1 MNALSTRPL
10 ASAMPDHLTETYTGK
25 RLMPESYSFAAI
37 AGGLLL
43 VGLMTA
49 CGGST
54 DKAGGKGGK
63 RDLRFPVQVE
73 DVTSRP
79 TQFSI
84 AAVGSVAAFETVA
97 ITARIAGAVEKVAF
111 QEGETADTERILV
124 EIEPERYRL
133 ALDSAKAA
141 MARAESALKD
151 ADSSLAR
158 RESVNRDNPGLVRDE
173 DLQTARARSASSR
186 ADVDQAK
193 SALALA
199 ALNLRDALVR
209 SPIAGVLQT
218 REVQTGQYVQP
229 GTRLGTVM
237 RRDPLLLRFRVPEGD
252 AAFLKE
258 GQALTFT
265 AGGEGPFS
273 AVVTLV
279 GGAADQVSRLVDITA
294 RVDDPK
300 RERLR
305 PGSFAQV
312 TAPVGSSEAL
322 ATIPQSAVRPSELG
336 FVAFIIE
343 RRGEQDVAVRKVVT
357 LGLRTTDGQVGVRSG
372 LTAGQ
377 RLVVRGAE
385 ALDDGSIVVID
396 GAPKPGKAGEKVP
409 EKNPGAA
416 ANPAA
421 AAAPSAGKP

>member
-1 MNALSTRPL
+1 MSVSSFYPECSPAGTKP
-10 ASAMPDHLTETYTGK
+10 
-25 RLMPESYSFAAI
+25 MPESHPLVVA
-37 AGGLLL
+37 AGGVLLALLL
-43 VGLMTA
+43 SA

-73 DVTSRP
+73 AVAARP

-97 ITARIAGAVEKVAF
+97 ITARVAGAIEKVSF
-111 QEGETADTERILV
+111 QEGETADTERVLV

-133 ALDSAKAA
+133 AVDSAKAA
-141 MARAESALKD
+141 MVRAESALKD

-199 ALNLRDALVR
+199 ELNLRDALVR

-252 AAFLKE
+252 AAYLKE
-258 GQALTFT
+258 GQPLGFT

-273 AVVTLV
+273 AVITLV
-279 GGAADQVSRLVDITA
+279 GGAADPVSRLVDITA
-294 RVDDPK
+294 RVDDAK

-312 TAPVGSSEAL
+312 TVPVGSSELL

-336 FVAFIIE
+336 FVAFVVE
-343 RRGEQDVAVRKVVT
+343 RRGEQEVAVRCVVT
-357 LGLRTTDGQVGVRSG
+357 LGLRTTDGNVGVRSG
-372 LTAGQ
+372 LTPGQ

-385 ALDDGSIVVID
+385 ALDDGSVVLIEGAAKAAKGPEKTPDKVPVAASD
-396 GAPKPGKAGEKVP
+396 GAATV
-409 EKNPGAA
+409 A
-416 ANPAA
+416 PAT
-421 AAAPSAGKP
+421 GKP